1 MKSRWYELK
10 KKVIA
15 LRKQGFSMNAIERK
29 FGIARS
35 TLSGWFKKVELTP
48 TQKKR
53 LIQKATGSKASA
65 PMAQAERVCLVRA
78 GAQAVRAGLP
88 HPAAQ
93 NHRRQRVAGSQT
105 RAAQPHRVLQ
115 TAAAARARSRDLQG
129 VEAVVRFFAPHVA
142 VRRQKNSS

>member
-53 LIQKATGSKASA
+53 LIQ
-65 PMAQAERVCLVRA
+65 
-78 GAQAVRAGLP
+78 
-88 HPAAQ
+88 
-93 NHRRQRVAGSQT
+93 N
-105 RAAQPHRVLQ
+105 
-115 TAAAARARSRDLQG
+115 
-129 VEAVVRFFAPHVA
+129 
-142 VRRQKNSS
+142 